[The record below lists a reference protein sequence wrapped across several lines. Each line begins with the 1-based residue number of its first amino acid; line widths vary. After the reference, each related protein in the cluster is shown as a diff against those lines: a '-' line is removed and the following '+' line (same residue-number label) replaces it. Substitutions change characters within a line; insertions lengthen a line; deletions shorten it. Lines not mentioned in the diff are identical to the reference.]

1 MDVSNV
7 AASMP
12 AYQVSILDIFFPGLT
27 GILAVANGLSTG
39 QLNSYARLLFVG
51 GFCIFLARYFYGYI
65 NDLVDRHFM
74 STIHVSYYNEA
85 FDMLINWI
93 SEQHFAQNTRT
104 SLASVGAKHRRGFFD
119 NANGDK
125 KSLSFTPW
133 NTSISFIY
141 KNHLIKFSRTQK
153 DGRSSEEEIVVSCVG
168 RSPTILKEL
177 FQECRAEYLK
187 KIEKKTT
194 VFDHQGGEWRK
205 TKSREIRPLSTILM
219 DEEEKQML
227 VNDVDNFLDPR
238 TRGWY
243 ARRGIPYRRGFLLYG
258 PPGTGK
264 SSLSLSIAGRFDLDI
279 YVLNLSAVDD
289 SKLSSLFSELPS
301 HCVVLLEDVDA
312 AGTTRAEKTTEKTT
326 DQSVAKLQGLTL
338 SGLLNAI
345 DGVSSQEG
353 RVLIMTTNHIEH
365 LDAAL
370 IRPGRVDRKI
380 FFRLTNKDMNARL
393 FCTIFKQSA
402 EDQHIPKEDIGEEN
416 VERLAIEFAGKVPEN
431 VFSPAEVLSF
441 LLENKRSPVNAV
453 ANVEKWAK
461 SGQARGKDLRRE
473 LSWISDSS

>member
-1 MDVSNV
+1 
-7 AASMP
+7 
-12 AYQVSILDIFFPGLT
+12 
-27 GILAVANGLSTG
+27 
-39 QLNSYARLLFVG
+39 
-51 GFCIFLARYFYGYI
+51 
-65 NDLVDRHFM
+65 
-74 STIHVSYYNEA
+74 
-85 FDMLINWI
+85 MLINWI
-93 SEQHFAQNTRT
+93 SEQPFAQNTRT

-119 NANGDK
+119 SGNGDK

-133 NTSISFIY
+133 NTSIRFIY
-141 KNHLIKFSRTQK
+141 KNHLIRFSRTQK
-153 DGRSSEEEIVVSCVG
+153 DGRSSEEEIVISCIG

-177 FQECRAEYLK
+177 FQECRTEYLK

-205 TKSREIRPLSTILM
+205 SKSREIRPLSTILM
-219 DEEEKQML
+219 DEEVKQKL
-227 VNDVDNFLDPR
+227 VNDVDSFLDPK

-243 ARRGIPYRRGFLLYG
+243 ARRGIPYRRGILLHG

-264 SSLSLSIAGRFDLDI
+264 SSFSLSIAGQFDLDI

-312 AGTTRAEKTTEKTT
+312 AGTTRTEQTAEKPT
-326 DQSVAKLQGLTL
+326 DQVAAKLQGLTL

-345 DGVSSQEG
+345 DGVASQEG

-365 LDAAL
+365 LDKAL
-370 IRPGRVDRKI
+370 IRPGRVDRKV
-380 FFRLTNKDMNARL
+380 FFGLTNKDMNARL

-402 EDQHIPKEDIGEEN
+402 EDQHIPKEDIDGEN
-416 VERLAIEFAGKVPEN
+416 VEQLAIEFAGKVPEN

-441 LLENKRSPVNAV
+441 LLENKQSPDNVV
-453 ANVEKWAK
+453 ANVEEWARR
-461 SGQARGKDLRRE
+461 SQNGGGKDLTRE